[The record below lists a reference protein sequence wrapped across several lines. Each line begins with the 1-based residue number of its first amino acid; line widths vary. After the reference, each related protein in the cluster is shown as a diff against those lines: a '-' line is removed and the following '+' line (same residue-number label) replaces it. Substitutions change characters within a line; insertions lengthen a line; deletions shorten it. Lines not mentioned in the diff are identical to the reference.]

1 MTSSSVFS
9 RHRTPRIGVNLF
21 IGLILGYSVSL
32 RAQPAAYTTANAHSH
47 NDYEQKRPFHAAYEL
62 GFGSIEADVFLKDNG
77 LYVAHNFEDIK
88 PERTLEALYL
98 KPLLQK
104 TSENKGFPYPQ
115 RKEIQLL
122 IDIKNTGPATLVAL
136 QKLFDPYRKE
146 LRHVRIVISGQMPP
160 PNEMFAQDKLFTFD
174 GRKEL
179 IYPKNAFSYVVLVSS
194 SMLSFGKYW
203 DGKQPLDQEIRGR
216 IETFVQLQHAQ
227 KKLVRLWATPDT
239 ALGYQTLKELGVDYI
254 GTDNLAELATFLG
267 KEERR
272 KGEKEER

>member
-1 MTSSSVFS
+1 MGGF
-9 RHRTPRIGVNLF
+9 L
-21 IGLILGYSVSL
+21 LIWLVLGYSVSL
-32 RAQPAAYTTANAHSH
+32 RAQPTAYTTANAHSH
-47 NDYEQKRPFHAAYEL
+47 NDYEQGRPFYAAYEL
-62 GFGSIEADVFLKDNG
+62 GFGSIEADVFLQNG
-77 LYVAHNFEDIK
+77 NLYVAHDFEDIK
-88 PERTLEALYL
+88 PERTLNALYL
-98 KPLLQK
+98 EPLLQK
-104 TSENKGFPYPQ
+104 ISDNKGFPYPK
-115 RKEIQLL
+115 RKELQLL

-160 PNEMFAQDKLFTFD
+160 PDEMFAQDRLFTFD

-179 IYPKNAFSYVVLVSS
+179 IYPKNASSYVVLVSS

-203 DGKQPLDQEIRGR
+203 NGKQPLDPEIRGR